1 MNTVTSSIKNA
12 VREEALFELDLEVLT
27 VFHLIKKENH
37 AFHGEGLA
45 KLAHKKQ
52 EIKYF

>member
-1 MNTVTSSIKNA
+1 M
-12 VREEALFELDLEVLT
+12 LFELDLEET
-27 VFHLIKKENH
+27 IFHLIKKENH